1 MLPED
6 QEGRLRCFRNALR
19 NWNFEGYVR
28 FKPLAARW
36 VAAELPGLSLREV
49 ARELHLHV
57 EAGGEIDEQP
67 ERRPEYAHY
76 QFHYDLR
83 ATIGERRVSRET
95 VLNVLK
101 DPDDPDDPSILVVN
115 VHDV

>member
-36 VAAELPGLSLREV
+36 LATELPGFSLREV
-49 ARELHLHV
+49 ARSLQLHV

-76 QFHYDLR
+76 EFHYDLR
-83 ATIGERRVSRET
+83 VKIGERRVYFET
-95 VLNVLK
+95 VLKVLK
-101 DPDDPDDPSILVVN
+101 D
-115 VHDV
+115 